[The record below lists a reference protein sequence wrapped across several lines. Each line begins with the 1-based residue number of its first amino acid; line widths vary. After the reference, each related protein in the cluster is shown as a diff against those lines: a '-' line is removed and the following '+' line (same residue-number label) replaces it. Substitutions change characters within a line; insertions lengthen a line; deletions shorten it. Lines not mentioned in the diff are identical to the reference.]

1 MDALSA
7 QEAES
12 RFDAFERGEL
22 NAIHAKKVF
31 EKLRRISANDRD

>member
-12 RFDAFERGEL
+12 RFDAFEHGEL
-22 NAIHAKKVF
+22 NAIHAKNFRKI
-31 EKLRRISANDRD
+31 EKNKCQQ